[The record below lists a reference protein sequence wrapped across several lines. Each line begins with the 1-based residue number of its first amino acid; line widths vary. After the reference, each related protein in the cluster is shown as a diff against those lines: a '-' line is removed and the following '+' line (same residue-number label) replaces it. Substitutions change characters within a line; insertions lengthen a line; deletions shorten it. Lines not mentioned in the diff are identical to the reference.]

1 MTFLMY
7 IRYSFHD
14 YTIQTY
20 GRLWD
25 SKAWRASCQK
35 KYGMVDGIIAIL
47 GFLFRNRQ
55 SEFRRLTTSTAERPA
70 GLSFHTFRTSYCD
83 TSRSPTST
91 MATQFSTIIG
101 RYAVKAGRST
111 VPRARPNLSST
122 FPAAIA
128 THFLMN
134 SARLVPSRNFASDDG
149 SHSDFAP
156 QRKQVKNDIDEAVE
170 MIKEHV
176 KEHPVM
182 LYMKGSPNMPM
193 CGFSSRVVQVLK
205 GTGVDFSSVNV
216 LDYPS
221 IREGVKKFSE
231 WPTIPQLYVNG
242 EFIGGSCSCN

>member
-1 MTFLMY
+1 
-7 IRYSFHD
+7 
-14 YTIQTY
+14 
-20 GRLWD
+20 
-25 SKAWRASCQK
+25 
-35 KYGMVDGIIAIL
+35 
-47 GFLFRNRQ
+47 
-55 SEFRRLTTSTAERPA
+55 
-70 GLSFHTFRTSYCD
+70 
-83 TSRSPTST
+83 

-242 EFIGGSCSCN
+242 EFIGGSCSCNWFVWQFRSFGFLTFFSHFREGCDIVEEMHGSGELEELLKPYVVKDEEK